1 VSAGPDEFDL
11 DAAWLRRSE
20 TDLRA
25 FMEALAV
32 RLEGALPGRVAVD
45 RRKDGL
51 FAKTAH
57 VQRIA
62 VRGDRAAYEL
72 VLGHGQVSASRSKIV
87 RGVVISSAPV
97 KVSDWLA
104 EVREEVKSLA
114 DQAIAA
120 SDVLHGFL

>member
-1 VSAGPDEFDL
+1 MSAGPDEFDL

-32 RLEGALPGRVAVD
+32 RLEGALPGRVTVD
-45 RRKDGL
+45 RQKDGV
-51 FAKTAH
+51 FAKTSH
-57 VQRIA
+57 VRRIA
-62 VRGDRAAYEL
+62 VHGERAAYEL
-72 VLGHGQVSASRSKIV
+72 ALGHGQVAASRAKIV
-87 RGVVISSAPV
+87 RGVVISSSAI
-97 KVSDWLA
+97 KLSDWLT
-104 EVREEVKSLA
+104 EVREEVKSMA